1 MLSSFQSSAL
11 CGSCRD
17 VCMLRLYKV
26 IGTQPRPLLWLA
38 EMGELGRGWSLCS
51 EESQTE
57 EPVRNIVG
65 PLLMDV

>member
-1 MLSSFQSSAL
+1 MLSSLQSLRPSGY
-11 CGSCRD
+11 CSD
-17 VCMLRLYKV
+17 VCILRLYKV

-65 PLLMDV
+65 PLLMGV